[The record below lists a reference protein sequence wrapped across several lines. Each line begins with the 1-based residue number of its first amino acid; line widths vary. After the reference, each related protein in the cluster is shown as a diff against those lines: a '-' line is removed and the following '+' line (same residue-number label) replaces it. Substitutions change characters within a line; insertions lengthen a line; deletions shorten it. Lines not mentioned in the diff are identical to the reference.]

1 MTGGA
6 RRDKVLVELIVLLM
20 LFMMLYVFSSDL
32 VWLMESAGNISS
44 GIKPVKAFFMFFA
57 YIFWLFSDI
66 KADIIMYMI
75 GGGIIILNGRR

>member
-20 LFMMLYVFSSDL
+20 LFMILYVFSSDL

-75 GGGIIILNGRR
+75 GGGTIILNGRR

>member
-20 LFMMLYVFSSDL
+20 LFMILYVFSSDL

>member
-75 GGGIIILNGRR
+75 GGGTIILNGRR

>member
-20 LFMMLYVFSSDL
+20 LFMILYVFSSDL
-32 VWLMESAGNISS
+32 VWLMESAGNAAS